1 VTRDEGAHGHNGHHA
16 HQQWP
21 EGFWAQPP
29 RLGQGLDGHGAV
41 DDFNVGRVP
50 GPIHVNR
57 GYEGGFSGIQTFSKL
72 PVCLTPE
79 DLVAGQI
86 DVAICGVPWDSTA
99 TGRSGT
105 NHGPLAMR
113 SCDYAAFKGF
123 PHADLHTRVDA
134 LAVLRCCDYGD
145 APIGVGNTPGT
156 FEGIRKF
163 IGTIVD
169 SGAIPV
175 IMGGDHGI
183 TWPCATAVADH
194 YGYGKVGIVHFDA
207 HADTREEM
215 PGALA
220 GHGTPMRKLI
230 ESGAV
235 PGRNFVQ
242 VGLRGYAPPPNVF
255 AWMRERRMRTH
266 FMAEIDRFG
275 FDRVLERAI
284 DEALDQADHLY
295 LSVDIDVCD
304 PAYAPGTGTPE
315 PGGLTSNDLLRA
327 VRRIAAEVGIVGMD
341 VVEVSP
347 PYDNQ
352 GAITVLLGNRVIHH
366 ALTGAAMRRLG
377 LTEPGYL
384 HPEALDHGVLTTGRP
399 PASEKS

>member
-1 VTRDEGAHGHNGHHA
+1 MTTDEGAHRHNGHHA
-16 HQQWP
+16 HHQWP
-21 EGFWAQPP
+21 EGFWSQPP
-29 RLGQGLDGHGAV
+29 RLGQGLDAHGAV
-41 DDFNVGRVP
+41 DDFNVGRAP

-79 DLVAGQI
+79 DLVAGRI
-86 DVAICGVPWDSTA
+86 DVAICGVPWDSTT

-123 PHADLHTRVDA
+123 PHADLHTRVDSF
-134 LAVLRCCDYGD
+134 AVLKCCDYGD
-145 APIGVGNTPGT
+145 APVLVGNTPGT
-156 FEGIRKF
+156 FEEVRKF
-163 IGTIVD
+163 IGTIVT

-194 YGYGKVGIVHFDA
+194 YGYGTVGIVHFDA
-207 HADTREEM
+207 HADTRQDM

-242 VGLRGYAPPPNVF
+242 IGLRGYWPDQETID
-255 AWMRERRMRTH
+255 WMR
-266 FMAEIDRFG
+266 
-275 FDRVLERAI
+275 
-284 DEALDQADHLY
+284 
-295 LSVDIDVCD
+295 
-304 PAYAPGTGTPE
+304 
-315 PGGLTSNDLLRA
+315 
-327 VRRIAAEVGIVGMD
+327 
-341 VVEVSP
+341 
-347 PYDNQ
+347 
-352 GAITVLLGNRVIHH
+352 
-366 ALTGAAMRRLG
+366 
-377 LTEPGYL
+377 
-384 HPEALDHGVLTTGRP
+384 RP
-399 PASEKS
+399 PDADPLHGRDRPLRLRPGA